1 MLVLQL
7 AFHVVGISAIECV
20 GNLPGV
26 LLIIRKIA
34 GPETWFHEEIVSKNL
49 A

>member
-20 GNLPGV
+20 GNLPGF
-26 LLIIRKIA
+26 LLIKRKIV
-34 GPETWFHEEIVSKNL
+34 GPETWFPMENDSENL